1 MASTADEKASTHK
14 NLGAALVQLAGLSST
29 TAGKRQ
35 QLLQSVHHKCQAYVE
50 GPQAHKS
57 EAWLETAREAIATSI
72 SLLTEQLSVL
82 LQTAPANMGQVLQQL
97 AELHAAVPEVIYE
110 WRLYSSRDL
119 LGAVRDA
126 AARLIGPPSAAAA
139 EGSRGTWAGAGDGSA
154 AAEADCKGCLRLLA
168 EANRPLIE
176 ALQAL
181 VLVMFAMLFLA
192 MQTLAVLGQLE
203 MQMLAVL
210 GQLAMQTLAV
220 LGRLVMQGLAVL
232 RQLAMQTLVVM
243 EQLAVTV
250 TPVYF
255 LQDVQKAPYTAA
267 NV

>member
-1 MASTADEKASTHK
+1 MRSNTGCQGILRCS
-14 NLGAALVQLAGLSST
+14 AART
-29 TAGKRQ
+29 CPT
-35 QLLQSVHHKCQAYVE
+35 
-50 GPQAHKS
+50 
-57 EAWLETAREAIATSI
+57 AWLPW
-72 SLLTEQLSVL
+72 L
-82 LQTAPANMGQVLQQL
+82 
-97 AELHAAVPEVIYE
+97 
-110 WRLYSSRDL
+110 
-119 LGAVRDA
+119 
-126 AARLIGPPSAAAA
+126 
-139 EGSRGTWAGAGDGSA
+139 
-154 AAEADCKGCLRLLA
+154 
-168 EANRPLIE
+168 
-176 ALQAL
+176 LQAL
-181 VLVMFAMLFLA
+181 VLVMLARLFLA

-203 MQMLAVL
+203 MQTLAVL